1 MTPKTILQALC
12 LLYFFLGTTATLP
25 AQAAG
30 DEKAK
35 IEALISHVEGL
46 DSASFIRN
54 GKDYSA
60 ANAGKFLR
68 AKWGRDDKEV
78 ETAADFIA
86 RVATESG
93 TTGKPYVIRFKD
105 GKETPCGEYLT
116 AQLKKQ

>member
-1 MTPKTILQALC
+1 MKTFLQALC
-12 LLYFFLGTTATLP
+12 LLGLFLGSTITLP

-30 DEKAK
+30 DERAK
-35 IEALISHVEGL
+35 IEALISHIEGL
-46 DSASFIRN
+46 DSASFVRN

-78 ETAADFIA
+78 KTAAEFIA
-86 RVATESG
+86 KVASASG

>member
-1 MTPKTILQALC
+1 MTTRTILLAIC
-12 LLYFFLGTTATLP
+12 LLGFFLASATTLP

-35 IEALISHVEGL
+35 IEALITHVEGL
-46 DSASFIRN
+46 EGASFIRN

-68 AKWGRDDKEV
+68 AKWQRDDKEV
-78 ETAADFIA
+78 KTATEFIA
-86 RVATESG
+86 KVATVSG